1 MSEKQKSNTR
11 YVTVSFILLLLAG
24 TLLIS
29 ACEET
34 AGRITNRTI
43 ENLEKEVGGAAE
55 QSQQRA
61 SEKAGGAICGSA
73 YALPLIIVGMPVA
86 LTLWRSNGSKKNM
99 RLSRRETRNSAHQV
113 ISSTNNYEESNGK
126 L

>member
-11 YVTVSFILLLLAG
+11 YVTVSLILLLAG
-24 TLLIS
+24 SLLIS

-43 ENLEKEVGGAAE
+43 ENLENEVGGAAE

-73 YALPLIIVGMPVA
+73 YALPLIIVGIPVA
-86 LTLWRSNGSKKNM
+86 LTLWRSNGSKKN
-99 RLSRRETRNSAHQV
+99 RGVSRRETKNSPHQV
-113 ISSTNNYEESNGK
+113 ISSTLNYEETNDK

>member
-1 MSEKQKSNTR
+1 MSENQKPNTR
-11 YVTVSFILLLLAG
+11 YVTVSLILLLLAG
-24 TLLIS
+24 SLLIS

-73 YALPLIIVGMPVA
+73 FALPLIMMGLPVG
-86 LTLWRSNGSKKNM
+86 LTYWRATGSKESAG
-99 RLSRRETRNSAHQV
+99 LSRREVKSNPHQLMTGA
-113 ISSTNNYEESNGK
+113 IDYGESNDTF
-126 L
+126 

>member
-11 YVTVSFILLLLAG
+11 YVTVSFIMLLLAG
-24 TLLIS
+24 SLLIS

-99 RLSRRETRNSAHQV
+99 RLSRREAKSGPHQV
-113 ISSTNNYEESNGK
+113 ISSTINYEETNDK